1 MSSETIIFIGVGM
14 YLVIM
19 LAIGVFA
26 ARRAGTTADFIVA
39 GRRMPIWICSATIVA
54 TWFGGGTMM
63 GAAGA
68 SYGEGLLG
76 VIADP
81 FGGALCLFLVG
92 FFFVRLFRRLRL
104 LTFID
109 FLEIRYGPTAATIAA
124 IGSISSNIGWT
135 GALLVAFGFVF
146 QTLTGVPMELVGP
159 ARRSPI
165 GPTQSVPPWKGTPGT
180 CVVL

>member
-1 MSSETIIFIGVGM
+1 MSTQATIFTGVAI
-14 YLVIM
+14 YLVMM
-19 LAIGVFA
+19 LIIGIWA
-26 ARRAGTTADFIVA
+26 SRRTGSTANFIVA
-39 GRRMPIWICSATIVA
+39 GRRLPIWIGSATIIA

-68 SYGEGLLG
+68 SYEHGLLG

-109 FLEIRYGPTAATIAA
+109 FFRKPLWQDCCNHCGFRNIVELAESGEPYEIGETEVTM
-124 IGSISSNIGWT
+124 T
-135 GALLVAFGFVF
+135 VF
-146 QTLTGVPMELVGP
+146 DGN
-159 ARRSPI
+159 
-165 GPTQSVPPWKGTPGT
+165 
-180 CVVL
+180 VVYEK